1 MFMSLW
7 DSLLV
12 SEEILV
18 GARSSKE
25 GSYSISAHE
34 YLDSSILLIHARLI
48 TGLATER
55 RL

>member
-12 SEEILV
+12 SEEILL

-25 GSYSISAHE
+25 GSYSISARMNTLILA
-34 YLDSSILLIHARLI
+34 YFSSMLV
-48 TGLATER
+48 
-55 RL
+55 